1 MNEERRDQILN
12 AGMEAARDQLSR
24 RQRGE
29 DYPRDFN
36 RLYEWLEDK
45 LYALFEFILLKKT
58 RRIFEAAGEIIV
70 TASEIAEYA
79 NTEIGYEEL
88 MRKKEDE

>member
-12 AGMEAARDQLSR
+12 AGMKAARGRLIR
-24 RQRGE
+24 RPQRG

-36 RLYEWLEDK
+36 RLYGWLEDK
-45 LYALFEFILLKKT
+45 LFILYQSIQRKKT
-58 RRIFEAAGEIIV
+58 HCMIEAAGEIIV

-79 NTEIGYEEL
+79 NAEVGYEEL

>member
-12 AGMEAARDQLSR
+12 AGMKAARERLIR
-24 RQRGE
+24 RPQRG
-29 DYPRDFN
+29 DYPRDFS

-45 LYALFEFILLKKT
+45 LFILYQFIRRRKT
-58 RRIFEAAGEIIV
+58 RRVFEAAGEIIV

-79 NTEIGYEEL
+79 NTELGYEEL
-88 MRKKEDE
+88 VRKGDE

>member
-12 AGMEAARDQLSR
+12 AGMKAARGRLIR
-24 RQRGE
+24 RPQRG

-45 LYALFEFILLKKT
+45 LFALYQFIQRRKT
-58 RRIFEAAGEIIV
+58 RRVFEAAGEIIV

>member
-12 AGMEAARDQLSR
+12 AGMEAARNQLSH
-24 RQRGE
+24 RQQGG

-45 LYALFEFILLKKT
+45 LFILYQSI
-58 RRIFEAAGEIIV
+58 RRRKARYMIEAAGEIIV

-79 NTEIGYEEL
+79 NTEAGYEEL